1 MMIDLIGKPAMLEML
16 AEEGSELSHAA
27 LKLARKYRGENPTPK
42 SEMECIGALTEEI
55 ADVMICVDQLKG
67 LVDMERVEA
76 VKAQKM
82 VRWKLRMEADK

>member
-1 MMIDLIGKPAMLEML
+1 MMIDLIGRPAMLEML

-55 ADVMICVDQLKG
+55 AKI
-67 LVDMERVEA
+67 
-76 VKAQKM
+76 KAQKM
-82 VRWKLRMEADK
+82 IRWKHRMEADK